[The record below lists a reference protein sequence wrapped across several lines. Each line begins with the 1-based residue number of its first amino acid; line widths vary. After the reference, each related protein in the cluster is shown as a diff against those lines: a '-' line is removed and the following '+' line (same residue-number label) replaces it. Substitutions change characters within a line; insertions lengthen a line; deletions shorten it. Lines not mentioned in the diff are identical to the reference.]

1 MENAEEKNL
10 EYYFKRQYIYLS
22 EALHAAG
29 YRDPASFLRLAAAG
43 KIPALKIQGRWIVPV
58 VWAEKLKTDP
68 PRKGRPRVSIEHK
81 RAVRARLERERRR
94 RLKAKKEAE
103 AQQRE
108 ADDRQ
113 GAPAEGG

>member
-1 MENAEEKNL
+1 MDTEEEKSL
-10 EYYFKRQYIYLS
+10 DYYFERQYIYMS
-22 EALHAAG
+22 EAIKAAG

-43 KIPALKIQGRWIVPV
+43 KIPALKVQNRWIVPIL
-58 VWAEKLKTDP
+58 WAERLKTDP

-113 GAPAEGG
+113 GTPAEPV